1 MGELSAA
8 DTNGILAL
16 PWIRPERTSA
26 GLGWEH
32 LYLSKQHERPHRGLF
47 GAAPTHQ
54 LILHLAGPVT
64 VRRRVGTPREQS
76 RRVPAGGL
84 FLQPSHADL
93 SVELGGELDTLHVY
107 VADSAVQ
114 EAAGTDTPIRLSE
127 ELGTV
132 DPLLEQLLLSLDGVV
147 RDWEPSARTYAD
159 QLCALVATHLARRH
173 RAGGT
178 AAEPAPAAPAAL
190 SDRQFGR
197 VRDLMAER
205 LAEPLG
211 LPELAAVTGLSVSR
225 FARRFKA
232 RTGLPP
238 HQYLLKLRVEQ
249 ARLLLRTSSDPIAD
263 IAAGCGFS
271 HQEHL
276 TRVLRT
282 QLGTTPAAL
291 RREG

>member
-1 MGELSAA
+1 MGELSTA

-26 GLGWEH
+26 GLGWEQI
-32 LYLSKQHERPHRGLF
+32 YLSKQHERPHRGLF
-47 GAAPTHQ
+47 AAAPTHQ

-64 VRRRVGTPREQS
+64 VRRGLGAAQQS

-114 EAAGTDTPIRLSE
+114 EASGGDAPIRLAE

-173 RAGGT
+173 RAGRDTVG
-178 AAEPAPAAPAAL
+178 PAPAPAAL
-190 SDRQFGR
+190 SDRQFEQ
-197 VRDLMAER
+197 VRELMTER

-211 LPELAAVTGLSVSR
+211 LPDLAAVTGLSVSR

-238 HQYLLKLRVEQ
+238 HRYLLKLRVEQ
-249 ARLLLRTSSDPIAD
+249 AGLLLRTSSDPIAD
-263 IAAGCGFS
+263 IAATCGFS

-282 QLGTTPAAL
+282 QLGTTPAVL

>member
-26 GLGWEH
+26 GLGWESV
-32 LYLSKQHERPHRGLF
+32 YLSKQHERPHRGLF
-47 GAAPTHQ
+47 AAAPTHQ

-64 VRRRVGTPREQS
+64 VRRRFGTPAEQM

-93 SVELGGELDTLHVY
+93 AVELGGELDTLHVY

-114 EAAGTDTPIRLSE
+114 QAAETDTPVRLAE

-173 RAGGT
+173 RAGRTSG
-178 AAEPAPAAPAAL
+178 EPAPAASAL
-190 SDRQFGR
+190 SDRQFDR
-197 VRDLMAER
+197 VRELMTER
-205 LAEPLG
+205 LSEPLG
-211 LPELAAVTGLSVSR
+211 LAELAAATGLSVSR

-238 HQYLLKLRVEQ
+238 HQYLLRLRVEQ
-249 ARLLLRTSSDPIAD
+249 AGLLLRTSSDPIAD
-263 IAAGCGFS
+263 IAARCGFS

-282 QLGTTPAAL
+282 QLGTTPGAI
-291 RREG
+291 RRDG

>member
-1 MGELSAA
+1 MGELSTA

-32 LYLSKQHERPHRGLF
+32 LYLSRQHERPHRGLF
-47 GAAPTHQ
+47 AAAPTHQ

-64 VRRRVGTPREQS
+64 VRRRFGTAAEQS

-107 VADSAVQ
+107 VADTAVQ
-114 EAAGTDTPIRLSE
+114 EAAGTDTPIRLAE
-127 ELGTV
+127 GLGTV

-173 RAGGT
+173 RADRAG
-178 AAEPAPAAPAAL
+178 AEPAPPAAAL
-190 SDRQFGR
+190 SDRQFER
-197 VRDLMAER
+197 VRELMTER
-205 LAEPLG
+205 LGEPLG
-211 LPELAAVTGLSVSR
+211 LPDLAAVTGLSVSR

-238 HQYLLKLRVEQ
+238 HRYLLKLRVEQ
-249 ARLLLRTSSDPIAD
+249 AGLLLRTSGDPIAD
-263 IAAGCGFS
+263 IAATCGFS

-276 TRVLRT
+276 TRVLRS